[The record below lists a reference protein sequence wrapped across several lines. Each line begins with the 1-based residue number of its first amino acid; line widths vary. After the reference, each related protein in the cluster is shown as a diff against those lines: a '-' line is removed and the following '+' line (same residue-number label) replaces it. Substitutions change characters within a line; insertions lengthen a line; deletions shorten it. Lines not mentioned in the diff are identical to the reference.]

1 MDKQVQS
8 LRAVLRTAEA
18 ATSAALADAASLR
31 EREEAGVG
39 STATLLAELTQL
51 RDQLGAAIRLV
62 ACGIGGVPCT
72 FAGEGAG
79 FVLSINVSSLLTV
92 AESCGRNLPNP
103 ILAS

>member
-51 RDQLGAAIRLV
+51 RDQLGAAIR
-62 ACGIGGVPCT
+62 
-72 FAGEGAG
+72 
-79 FVLSINVSSLLTV
+79 
-92 AESCGRNLPNP
+92 
-103 ILAS
+103 